1 MVRHRNGLPR
11 DVVESLSLEVF
22 EKRLDIILRDMVLW
36 GNTGSRWAVE
46 WDDLGGHFQYVHLRH
61 VANILSTSISLAN
74 EISCPIDYWT
84 QADLMCSRLQ
94 QNLPVAW
101 WPEYPFGKEE
111 MWDCTLKVRVTI
123 VTKSPW
129 SWHPVY
135 TAVLPWGNPLPI
147 RRLSCELDLRYSEV
161 SRPCWTFRQST
172 VFTNW
177 PRGELCQ
184 DVLYVEAS
192 LSE

>member
-1 MVRHRNGLPR
+1 
-11 DVVESLSLEVF
+11 
-22 EKRLDIILRDMVLW
+22 MVLW
-36 GNTGSRWAVE
+36 GNTGSRWAVG
-46 WDDLGGHFQYVHLRH
+46 WDDLGGHFEYVHLRH

-111 MWDCTLKVRVTI
+111 MWDCTLKVRVTV

-135 TAVLPWGNPLPI
+135 TAVLPWGNALPI
-147 RRLSCELDLRYSEV
+147 RRLSCELDLKYSEV
-161 SRPCWTFRQST
+161 FRPCWTFRQST
-172 VFTNW
+172 VFTNSGLRENFARVFYTW
-177 PRGELCQ
+177 KRLWVSRKPKDGSGWSFITPYFSP
-184 DVLYVEAS
+184 D
-192 LSE
+192 